1 MKMNLM
7 TKRIA
12 AILIAVGGVC
22 GLQTGA
28 AAQEAQSQEPQT
40 QEPQFAGWQGHGMEG
55 TWLVEI
61 TLKNCS
67 TDAEL
72 APPFTSLLTFTQGGT
87 LTETTAAPAFFP
99 AVRGPAHG
107 VWSWT
112 GNHQY
117 RASMLALITLNGVLV
132 KTQTITQKI
141 SIGSNGQ
148 DFASSAT
155 IQFASPKGEVIANGC
170 ASAIGIRFE

>member
-28 AAQEAQSQEPQT
+28 AAAQEPQT
-40 QEPQFAGWQGHGMEG
+40 QEAQSGGRWGHGMEG

-72 APPFTSLLTFTQGGT
+72 APPFTSLLTFAQGGT

-117 RASMLALITLNGVLV
+117 QASMLALITLNGALV
-132 KTQTITQKI
+132 KTQTVTQKI
-141 SIGSNGQ
+141 SLGSNGQ

-170 ASAIGIRFE
+170 AAAVGIRFE